1 MDVSLFDFD
10 LPPEA
15 IAQRPAPRGTARLM
29 TLDRS
34 TGATGHRTVA
44 DLPALLRPG
53 DVLVLNDTRVIP
65 ARIFGTD
72 EKGRRTEFLLVERVT
87 RDPGISGKEE
97 GEVWRCLAKPG
108 KRVKAGKTFVFER
121 GWCAEAVPAAPPP
134 SAAAASTLSPSKKG
148 TETIRAE
155 AGMYALRFETRG
167 GKSPF
172 LLDD

>member
-1 MDVSLFDFD
+1 VDVSLFDFD
-10 LPPEA
+10 LPFDA

-29 TLDRS
+29 TLDRQ
-34 TGATGHRTVA
+34 TGATGHRSVA

-53 DVLVLNDTRVIP
+53 DVLVLNDTKVIP

-87 RDPGISGKEE
+87 GDPGISGKDE

-108 KRVKAGKTFVFER
+108 KRVKAGKKFFFER

-134 SAAAASTLSPSKKG
+134 PDKDKAKPPPPPANCDPPY
-148 TETIRAE
+148 TIDK
-155 AGMYALRFETRG
+155 AGHKHFIPECMQ
-167 GKSPF
+167 
-172 LLDD
+172 